1 MLGGEVGVFVF
12 EFLVA
17 ALFALG
23 FFAFEALFTELVL
36 FTCGMRSLTCPVWI
50 GGHWHLDAVYGAWRY
65 AQLAAGASIGD
76 DGVHEFG
83 CADDGVNGAGLDAFG
98 AAVALVFDDVGDAQG
113 LFNAVFRIERNNG
126 AAGDVCQLG
135 DACCATWWTLVNGF
149 VVKCDGVGVGCAAI
163 KTALGALGLW

>member
-17 ALFALG
+17 ALFAQTIRIG
-23 FFAFEALFTELVL
+23 SVFVFAFEALFTVFRFELVL
-36 FTCGMRSLTCPVWI
+36 FTCGGALAHACPVWI

-83 CADDGVNGAGLDAFG
+83 CADDGVNRAGLMH
-98 AAVALVFDDVGDAQG
+98 LVQPMHSSS
-113 LFNAVFRIERNNG
+113 
-126 AAGDVCQLG
+126 
-135 DACCATWWTLVNGF
+135 TM
-149 VVKCDGVGVGCAAI
+149 
-163 KTALGALGLW
+163 

>member
-83 CADDGVNGAGLDAFG
+83 CADDGVNRAGLDAFG
-98 AAVALVFDDVGDAQG
+98 AADAFVFDDVGDAQG
-113 LFNAVFRIERNNG
+113 LFNAIGGVECNNG
-126 AAGDVCQLG
+126 LAGDSG
-135 DACCATWWTLVNGF
+135 
-149 VVKCDGVGVGCAAI
+149 
-163 KTALGALGLW
+163 